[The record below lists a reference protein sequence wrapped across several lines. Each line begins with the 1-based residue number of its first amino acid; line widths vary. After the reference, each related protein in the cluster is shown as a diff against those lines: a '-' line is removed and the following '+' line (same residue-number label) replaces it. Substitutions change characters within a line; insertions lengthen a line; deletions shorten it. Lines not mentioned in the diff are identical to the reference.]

1 MNLRLF
7 KWNPLAMIAPVYY
20 ACKLFGILPVNYANC
35 RKIPYIN
42 TIHFIGR
49 KHENVRDGCFHVSNS
64 GLALWAA
71 QLALQTWAFVRMC
84 FYLGNTLMQ
93 RKSLNCSR
101 DNYCSVFG
109 MLLSHTVI
117 SPIVVSL
124 VLVRLPQSVDVL
136 NMTARLLLRSRY
148 PRRRLSSNTYVV
160 VLFSAVIVFKLVTTI
175 MSIPLQY
182 PDLYYPYFT
191 AYMVPIV
198 FINLV
203 SILCVVA
210 QQSYEDIN
218 RELEELCEVS
228 SKTERAVRL
237 NALMNDH
244 WFVEDYMET
253 MSDTFGPE
261 LIFTIMDIYV
271 QLLLFM
277 YVMIWDTVVRRVF
290 KDNAYPYISGII
302 ESSIIIGKFVYL
314 CYRCDSSV
322 KESKKIIFH
331 LQHLSS
337 KVSNDF
343 NSQTILRLFT
353 LRVNS
358 RAVQVTASGFFDIN
372 LSLLFATAG
381 VVLIYFLV
389 LVQFQMEGYKQIL
402 GPNSSDAVVAVVCHS
417 WPCLERD
424 D

>member
-1 MNLRLF
+1 MNIRPLKLS
-7 KWNPLAMIAPVYY
+7 PLAMIAPVYY
-20 ACKLFGILPVNYANC
+20 ACKLFGILPVSYASC
-35 RKIPYIN
+35 GKIPYKN
-42 TIHFIGR
+42 TVHFIGR
-49 KHENVRDGCFHVSNS
+49 KDENVRDGCFHVSNS
-64 GLALWAA
+64 GLALWAT

-84 FYLGNTLMQ
+84 FYLGHTLMQ
-93 RKSLNCSR
+93 RQSLNCSR

-109 MLLSHTVI
+109 MLISHTVI

-124 VLVRLPQSVDVL
+124 VLVRLPKSVDVL

-148 PRRRLSSNTYVV
+148 PRRRLSPKAFMVI
-160 VLFSAVIVFKLVTTI
+160 LFSAVIVFKLVTTL
-175 MSIPLQY
+175 MNIPQKY

-218 RELEELCEVS
+218 RELEELCEVN
-228 SKTERAVRL
+228 SKTERAMRL
-237 NALMNDH
+237 NELMNDH
-244 WFVEDYMET
+244 WFLEDYMET

-290 KDNAYPYISGII
+290 KDNAYPYISGVI
-302 ESSIIIGKFVYL
+302 ESSIIVGKFVYL

-322 KESKKIIFH
+322 KE
-331 LQHLSS
+331 
-337 KVSNDF
+337 
-343 NSQTILRLFT
+343 LRLFT

-389 LVQFQMEGYKQIL
+389 LVQFQMEGYKQML
-402 GPNSSDAVVAVVCHS
+402 VSNSSDAVVAVVCHS

-424 D
+424 VQD

>member
-1 MNLRLF
+1 M
-7 KWNPLAMIAPVYY
+7 A
-20 ACKLFGILPVNYANC
+20 
-35 RKIPYIN
+35 
-42 TIHFIGR
+42 
-49 KHENVRDGCFHVSNS
+49 VRDGCFHVSNS
-64 GLALWAA
+64 GLALWAT

-93 RKSLNCSR
+93 RRSLNCSR

-124 VLVRLPQSVDVL
+124 VLVRLPRSVDVL

-148 PRRRLSSNTYVV
+148 PRRRLSPNTYVV
-160 VLFSAVIVFKLVTTI
+160 ILFSAVIVFKLVTTV
-175 MSIPLQY
+175 MSIPQKY

-218 RELEELCEVS
+218 RELEELCEVT

-244 WFVEDYMET
+244 WFLEDYMET

-302 ESSIIIGKFVYL
+302 ESSIITGKFVYL
-314 CYRCDSSV
+314 CYRCDSTV

-331 LQHLSS
+331 LKHLSS
-337 KVSNDF
+337 KVSNDL

-358 RAVQVTASGFFDIN
+358 RSIQVTASGFFDIN

-389 LVQFQMEGYKQIL
+389 LVQFQMEGYKQML
-402 GPNSSDAVVAVVCHS
+402 GSNSSDAVVAVVCHS
-417 WPCLERD
+417 WPCLEKD
-424 D
+424 VED